1 MLIDFVCA
9 VNVKADKAREEKQI
23 HHVSRS
29 FFARLSFRQCL
40 ILTRGANEEVRIWND
55 QIEDNMQYVVV
66 AMYVCCILTE
76 YNNWTVQK

>member
-1 MLIDFVCA
+1 MFPAASLLV
-9 VNVKADKAREEKQI
+9 
-23 HHVSRS
+23 H
-29 FFARLSFRQCL
+29 FRQCL

-76 YNNWTVQK
+76 YNNWTVQKWAACAHLDVCQVTHFV